1 MGMSKTYRPWDVDQR
16 HLFPPSVR
24 DFVPEGHL
32 AHFVRDMVREDLD
45 LSAIYAAYDE
55 ERGYP
60 PYDPG
65 MMTALLLYGYC
76 QGVYSSRRLERACEE
91 RVDFMAVTGMA
102 KPDHSRINEFRRRH
116 REALQ
121 GLFVQVLGL
130 CREAGLAKLGHV
142 SLDGTKVKANAS
154 RHAAMSYGRMLEAE
168 KRLKEEVEGWLREAD
183 ATDDREDGE
192 HGRDRRGDEMPE
204 WVKDRQR
211 KLEKIREAKAR
222 LEAAAKEEAERKAR
236 ERAEKEKERGGP
248 LPGPRPGEKEPQPD
262 PKAQSNFTDPESRIL
277 KTRDGYVQGYNGQ
290 AAVDAESQVIVAQG
304 VEAKQNDH
312 DELEP
317 MMDAIRENTGEY
329 PAEASADAGYI
340 SEENVEAL
348 EKRGIEGYIATG
360 RQKHGT
366 ASATK
371 AEGGPPQSS
380 VLRRMWARLR
390 RGGWRSRY
398 RLRKQTVEPVFG
410 QIKGA
415 RGFRQFLTR
424 GLAMV
429 RLEWSLVTTA
439 HNVLKLAAAR

>member
-1 MGMSKTYRPWDVDQR
+1 MNKTFRPWDVEQR

-32 AHFVRDMVREDLD
+32 AHFVREMVLEDLD
-45 LSAIYAAYDE
+45 LSAILASYTEA
-55 ERGYP
+55 RGYP
-60 PYDPG
+60 PYHPA

-76 QGVYSSRRLERACEE
+76 QGIYSSRRLEKACEE

-116 REALQ
+116 REALK

-154 RHAAMSYGRMLEAE
+154 RHAAMSYGRMLEGE
-168 KRLKEEVEGWLREAD
+168 KKLKEEVEGWLREAD
-183 ATDDREDGE
+183 ATDDREDKE
-192 HGRDRRGDEMPE
+192 HGRARRGDEMPE
-204 WVKDRQR
+204 WVKNKQR

-222 LEAAAKEEAERKAR
+222 LEAAAREKAEEGAR
-236 ERAEKEKERGGP
+236 ERTAKEKERGGSP
-248 LPGPRPGEKEPQPD
+248 PGPTPPPPEESRPDEKE
-262 PKAQSNFTDPESRIL
+262 QSNFTDPESRIL

-304 VEAKQNDH
+304 VEAKQNDYG
-312 DELEP
+312 ELEP

-329 PAEASADAGYI
+329 PKEASADAGYI
-340 SEENVEAL
+340 SEANVLAL
-348 EKRGIEGYIATG
+348 EKRGIKGYIATG

-371 AEGGPPQSS
+371 AHRGPPESP
-380 VLRRMWARLR
+380 VLRRMWARLK
-390 RGGWRSRY
+390 RGGWKSRY

-410 QIKGA
+410 QVKEA
-415 RGFRQFLTR
+415 RGFRHFLTR
-424 GLAMV
+424 GLDMV

>member
-1 MGMSKTYRPWDVDQR
+1 MSKTFRPWDVDQSL
-16 HLFPPSVR
+16 LFPPSVR

-32 AHFVRDMVREDLD
+32 AHFVRDMVREELD
-45 LSAIYAAYDE
+45 LAAIYAAYNE
-55 ERGYP
+55 ERGHP
-60 PYDPG
+60 PYDPR
-65 MMTALLLYGYC
+65 MMTALLLYGYS
-76 QGVYSSRRLERACEE
+76 QGVCSSRRLERACEE

-116 REALQ
+116 REALK

-130 CREAGLAKLGHV
+130 CREAGLAKMGHV

-168 KRLKEEVEGWLREAD
+168 KKLKEEVEGWLRDAD
-183 ATDDREDGE
+183 AMDDREDEE
-192 HGRDRRGDEMPE
+192 HGRGRRGDEMPE
-204 WVKDRQR
+204 WVKSKQR
-211 KLEKIREAKAR
+211 KMEKIREAKAR
-222 LEAAAKEEAERKAR
+222 LEAAAKEEAEQKAR
-236 ERAEKEKERGGP
+236 ERAEGERGGP
-248 LPGPRPGEKEPQPD
+248 LPGPEPEETQPTPD
-262 PKAQSNFTDPESRIL
+262 PKAQSNFTDPQSRIL
-277 KTRDGYVQGYNGQ
+277 KTRDGFVQGYNGQ

-340 SEENVEAL
+340 SAANVEAL
-348 EKRGIEGYIATG
+348 EKRGIKGYIATG
-360 RQKHGT
+360 RQKHGR

-371 AEGGPPQSS
+371 AEGGPPRSP

-410 QIKGA
+410 QIKEA
-415 RGFRQFLTR
+415 RGFRRFLTR
-424 GLAMV
+424 GLEMV

>member
-1 MGMSKTYRPWDVDQR
+1 MGMSKTFRPWDVDQSL
-16 HLFPPSVR
+16 LFPPSVR

-32 AHFVRDMVREDLD
+32 AHFVRDMVREELD
-45 LSAIYAAYDE
+45 LAAIYAAYNE
-55 ERGYP
+55 ERGHP
-60 PYDPG
+60 PYDPR
-65 MMTALLLYGYC
+65 MMTALLLYGYS
-76 QGVYSSRRLERACEE
+76 QGVCSSRRLERACEE

-116 REALQ
+116 REALK

-130 CREAGLAKLGHV
+130 CREAGLAKMGHV

-168 KRLKEEVEGWLREAD
+168 KKLKEEVEGWLRDAD
-183 ATDDREDGE
+183 AMDDREDEE
-192 HGRDRRGDEMPE
+192 HGRGRRGDEMPE
-204 WVKDRQR
+204 WVKSKQR
-211 KLEKIREAKAR
+211 KMEKIREAKAR
-222 LEAAAKEEAERKAR
+222 LEAAAKEEAEQKAR
-236 ERAEKEKERGGP
+236 ERAEGERGGP
-248 LPGPRPGEKEPQPD
+248 LPGPEPEETQPTPD
-262 PKAQSNFTDPESRIL
+262 PKAQSNFTDPQSRIL
-277 KTRDGYVQGYNGQ
+277 KTRDGFVQGYNGQ

-340 SEENVEAL
+340 SAANVEAL
-348 EKRGIEGYIATG
+348 EKRGIKGYIATG
-360 RQKHGT
+360 RQKHGR

-371 AEGGPPQSS
+371 AEGGPPRSP

-410 QIKGA
+410 QIKEA
-415 RGFRQFLTR
+415 RGFRRFLTR
-424 GLAMV
+424 GLEMV